1 MLPRS
6 KLRKSLLDLSLS
18 LVACFAFIG
27 GAYAEYP
34 CSVVKIVSP
43 YPPGGASDVL
53 ARILVPG
60 LTKQLGVNII
70 VENKTGASG
79 NIGTEFVS
87 SAAGDG
93 CTLLLGNSTGIVI
106 NRNLYKLRSDP
117 ILSLKPVVEVAAVP
131 MVLYVNSSVP
141 ANSVADL
148 IALIKKEPGKYSFAS
163 PGSGST
169 HHLLGELLKL
179 EQKLD
184 MTHIP
189 YRGSGPAIAD
199 VLAGQVPMAFE
210 STGAMVPHLNSG
222 KVRALATTGSVRAKN
237 LPDVPTMK
245 ELGYPKFVVENWYGI
260 FVPAKTP
267 TSLVNTLNKEINKI
281 LVSAEVA
288 ESLAKMG
295 SINSEQ
301 TPEQFAAF
309 IKKEI
314 PYWELLVKQSG
325 ATAD

>member
-141 ANSVADL
+141 ANSVAEL
-148 IALIKKEPGKYSFAS
+148 ITLIKKEPGKYSFAS

-267 TSLVNTLNKEINKI
+267 TSLVNILNKEINKI

>member
-18 LVACFAFIG
+18 LVACFAFIS

-141 ANSVADL
+141 ANSVAEL

-267 TSLVNTLNKEINKI
+267 TSLVNILNKEINKI

>member
-141 ANSVADL
+141 ANSFAEL